1 VDPANANRAVV
12 LFGSSGGPHVYL
24 TGDGGAN
31 WTDITGTLPDV
42 STQAAAW
49 GPGGRLYVGNMFG
62 VYETANDGVT
72 WTRNAGLPT
81 VRVTDLVY
89 NPRTSRLVAATYGR
103 GIWSYDF
110 AAPGAVL
117 RGDVNNDGSVTAA
130 DALLI
135 QQALIGVQIPS
146 AVRLFPAADANC
158 DGRMQV
164 LDALLVLKFA
174 VGEQTATCV
183 GTVR

>member
-1 VDPANANRAVV
+1 
-12 LFGSSGGPHVYL
+12 
-24 TGDGGAN
+24 
-31 WTDITGTLPDV
+31 
-42 STQAAAW
+42 
-49 GPGGRLYVGNMFG
+49 
-62 VYETANDGVT
+62 
-72 WTRNAGLPT
+72 
-81 VRVTDLVY
+81 
-89 NPRTSRLVAATYGR
+89 VAATYGR